1 MTTKDSGWAAASER
15 RVAKDQCN
23 WIRPTSCV

>member
-1 MTTKDSGWAAASER
+1 MDGARR

-23 WIRPTSCV
+23 WIRPNSCV